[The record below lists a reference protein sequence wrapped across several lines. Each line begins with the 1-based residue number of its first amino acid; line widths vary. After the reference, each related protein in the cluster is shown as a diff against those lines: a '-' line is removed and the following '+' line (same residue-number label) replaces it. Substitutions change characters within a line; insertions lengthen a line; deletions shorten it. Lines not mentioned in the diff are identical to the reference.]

1 MSCVSRPLCF
11 VLLVF
16 SLFVFGAVP
25 DLPAQ
30 GQVVN
35 TELINITTVDGVK
48 LRGNFYPSAK
58 KNAPVVIMLHP
69 IGEGKSSRV
78 QDWKK
83 LAETLQKKGYSVVT
97 FDFRGHGESTTI
109 DVPGDFDLHPA
120 NKNNIKTKDR
130 TVIEV
135 KDYIKS
141 IAYMPILVNDIA
153 AVRAYLDRKNDE
165 GACSTSNIFVLGAES
180 GGTLGTIWMNS
191 EWNRYRFTPPTMFGK
206 PPVAEKSSEGHGIIG
221 AAFLTL
227 QPTIGSRTFNVSN
240 ILKKACLDHA
250 TAAVFFCGEEDTK
263 MRDFA
268 KNVEKFVKL
277 KKSKKHELIGVTE
290 LETNL
295 VGVKLLK
302 TGLDEYIV
310 KYFDDVV
317 GKRANEWLRRDA
329 QESLY
334 IWRNPFILLSQPIP
348 AKNKK
353 GDKNLL
359 FNSYELYAK

>member
-11 VLLVF
+11 VLLAF
-16 SLFVFGAVP
+16 SLLVIGIVP
-25 DLPAQ
+25 DLSAQ
-30 GQVVN
+30 GQVAN
-35 TELINITTVDGVK
+35 TEPINITTIDGVK
-48 LRGNFYPSAK
+48 LRGNFFQSAK

-109 DVPGDFDLHPA
+109 DVPDDFRIHPV
-120 NKNNIKTKDR
+120 NRNNVKTKDSAA
-130 TVIEV
+130 IEV

-141 IAYMPILVNDIA
+141 IAYMPVLVNDIA
-153 AVRAYLDRKNDE
+153 AIRAYLDRKNDD
-165 GACSTSNIFVLGAES
+165 GACSTSNILVLGAES
-180 GGTLGTIWMNS
+180 GATLGAIWMNA
-191 EWNRYRFTPPTMFGK
+191 EWNRYRLTPPSMFGK
-206 PPVAEKSSEGHGIIG
+206 LPTVEKRSEGHDIIG

-227 QPTIGSRTFNVSN
+227 QPTIGSRTFGVSN
-240 ILKKACLDHA
+240 ILKKACLEHA
-250 TAAVFFCGEEDTK
+250 TAAVFFCGKEDTK

-268 KNVEKFVKL
+268 KTVEKSVKL
-277 KKSKKHELIGVTE
+277 KKSKKHELIGVSE

-302 TGLDEYIV
+302 TGLDESIV
-310 KYFDDVV
+310 KYFDNVV
-317 GKRANEWLRRDA
+317 GERANEWLRRDA
-329 QESLY
+329 DTLY
-334 IWRNPFILLSQPIP
+334 IWRDAFQKPVP

-353 GDKNLL
+353 GEKNLL
-359 FNSYELYAK
+359 FNNYELYAK

>member
-48 LRGNFYPSAK
+48 LRGNFYLSAK

-97 FDFRGHGESTTI
+97 FDFRGHGESTAI
-109 DVPGDFDLHPA
+109 DVPDDFWIHPA
-120 NKNNIKTKDR
+120 NKLNIKTKDR

-141 IAYMPILVNDIA
+141 AAYMPILVNDIA

-165 GACSTSNIFVLGAES
+165 GVCSTSNILVLGAES
-180 GGTLGTIWMNS
+180 GGTLGSIWINS
-191 EWNRYRFTPPTMFGK
+191 EWNRYRYTQPTSFGK
-206 PPVAEKSSEGHGIIG
+206 PPVADKRSEGHDIIG

-227 QPTIGSRTFNVSN
+227 EPKIGSRTFNVSN
-240 ILKKACLDHA
+240 ILKKACLDQA
-250 TAAVFFCGEEDTK
+250 TAAVFFYGKEDTK

-268 KNVEKFVKL
+268 KTVEKSVKL
-277 KKSKKHELIGVTE
+277 KKSKKHDFIGVYE

-295 VGVKLLK
+295 AGVKLLK
-302 TGLDEYIV
+302 TEEFDKLIV
-310 KYFDDVV
+310 SNYDNVV
-317 GKRANEWLRRDA
+317 SERANEWLRRDA
-329 QESLY
+329 DTLY
-334 IWRNPFILLSQPIP
+334 IWRDTFQKPVP

-353 GDKNLL
+353 GEKNLL
-359 FNSYELYAK
+359 FNTYELYAR